1 MQIDIHDFGLWVL
14 SIVVGVLAFFIKR
27 TLAHY
32 DDNIKMLAKSINDF
46 TSSFK
51 DTITEFHKEIGQIRL
66 EAALLKQSSI
76 ELSKYNDK
84 ISSLEKA
91 NVILES
97 QVKAAFAVLSGK
109 RKMRPLDG
117 E

>member
-1 MQIDIHDFGLWVL
+1 MQIDVHEFVLWVL
-14 SIVVGVLAFFIKR
+14 ALVVGVLAFFIKR
-27 TLAHY
+27 TLSQY
-32 DDNIKMLAKSINDF
+32 DDNIKTLAKSISDF
-46 TSSFK
+46 TTSFK
-51 DTITEFHKEIGQIRL
+51 DAITEFNKEIGQIRL

-76 ELSKYNDK
+76 EFSKYNEK
-84 ISSLEKA
+84 IAALEKA

-109 RKMRPLDG
+109 RKMRPNDA